1 MNILI
6 VPPND
11 LLRHPIPNRLYHI
24 AKRLAQRHTIYL
36 LSYPGH
42 PLAKQKTRELKA
54 IEITYPAKKVENL
67 GLYYIANYPQIRAAI
82 EKTLKTEHIDAV
94 IHANILPSRA
104 AADLAQKY
112 RIPAIYD
119 YLDHYPESAAAYYT
133 GILKTVAEKG
143 VWALIQKPLKKSTA
157 ITTPSY
163 GLKAVV
169 QAAAPDKP
177 VYVIP
182 NGVDPIFRPMD
193 KQQARKAIGLDHTGP
208 AALLY
213 GSLDAWVD
221 IAEVL
226 HAVKNIRNTGIDIKL
241 IIVGFSHAKTHYQK
255 LLAHIKQQ
263 GLDKAVVTYPP
274 QPYEK
279 MPLYINS
286 ADVVISPYR
295 KTTKNFATP
304 LKIIESL
311 ACGKPVVAP
320 QIIEYKIWFK
330 QGIFTYGTI
339 SVEDAITLALN
350 LSQDKDALIKL
361 SDKIMQR
368 HSWDNIAENFN
379 YIIKLHN
386 NNY

>member
-1 MNILI
+1 
-6 VPPND
+6 
-11 LLRHPIPNRLYHI
+11 
-24 AKRLAQRHTIYL
+24 
-36 LSYPGH
+36 
-42 PLAKQKTRELKA
+42 
-54 IEITYPAKKVENL
+54 
-67 GLYYIANYPQIRAAI
+67 
-82 EKTLKTEHIDAV
+82 
-94 IHANILPSRA
+94 
-104 AADLAQKY
+104 
-112 RIPAIYD
+112 
-119 YLDHYPESAAAYYT
+119 
-133 GILKTVAEKG
+133 
-143 VWALIQKPLKKSTA
+143 ALIQKPLKKSTA

-255 LLAHIKQQ
+255 LIAHIKQQ